1 MLPWTPDK
9 VIQWEGRFSRLGQK
23 RPVLVSYVIA
33 RNTADEHVADLLLDK
48 LPHVGEIAEDVAA
61 EEIEG
66 ALGGIDD
73 SEGAAGRLLDRIT
86 KVVSGIHSS

>member
-9 VIQWEGRFSRLGQK
+9 VIQWEGRFARLGQK
-23 RPVLVSYVIA
+23 RPVLVSYIIA
-33 RNTADEHVADLLLDK
+33 RTTADEHVADLLLDK

-66 ALGGIDD
+66 ALAGVDE
-73 SEGAAGRLLDRIT
+73 SEGAPLRLLERIAQT
-86 KVVSGIHSS
+86 QLTSS